1 MVVAGFLQTILYQL
15 LGTGRQQIVEWRNM
29 AVGEVG
35 AKVQVKYL
43 ILGTVINIDVQQ
55 GSRGADGWAL
65 AVSPRRG
72 CTFPVSVG
80 LHAPSRKRWNY
91 DVLYFSRYSYMR
103 DLQGSPLDHL

>member
-1 MVVAGFLQTILYQL
+1 
-15 LGTGRQQIVEWRNM
+15 M

-91 DVLYFSRYSYMR
+91 DVLYVLMY
-103 DLQGSPLDHL
+103 